1 MADKKWYVVHTY
13 SGYEAQVK
21 ASMVERLKAQGLEEM
36 IGEILLPTEQVVE
49 IKSGKR
55 RVSSRKFYPGYLI
68 IEMEMNRDTWYVVKN
83 TPKVTGFL
91 GSEQEP
97 SPLPEEEVEAI
108 LNQVKEQQDKPK
120 PKVSFEMGEKVR
132 VLEGPFTNF
141 NGVVGEVNEERGK
154 LRVMVSIFGRATPV
168 ELEYLQVEKI

>member
-21 ASMVERLKAQGLEEM
+21 ASMVERLKAQGLEDK

-49 IKSGKR
+49 IKGGKR

-68 IEMEMNRDTWYVVKN
+68 IEMEMNQNTWYVVKN

-97 SPLPEEEVEAI
+97 SPLPESEIEAI

-141 NGVVGEVNEERGK
+141 SGVVGEVNEERGK